1 MVTAG
6 GDHELDAL
14 VDQAVQGIPGAGG
27 DLVLPVEQGTIEIG
41 HNDLEHHY
49 LDFN

>member
-14 VDQAVQGIPGAGG
+14 IDQTVQGIPGAGG

-41 HNDLEHHY
+41 HNYLEHHY